1 VEDFPQ
7 FIRELPEVDIP
18 IDGVSGYILQGKDE
32 QVAFLE
38 FDVDA
43 EIPEHSHR
51 AQWELVVAGKVRLRM
66 ADEERICTAGDSFF
80 IPAGV
85 VHSATVRAGYRSVVF
100 FDQADR
106 YRTK

>member
-1 VEDFPQ
+1 MEDFPQ

-38 FDVDA
+38 FEVDA
-43 EIPEHSHR
+43 EIPEHSHH
-51 AQWELVVAGKVRLRM
+51 AQWELVVAGEVKLRM
-66 ADEERICTAGDSFF
+66 ADEGRICTAGDSFF